1 MWVWYNTRMNNTT
14 HHNSISAFARLLATE
29 DIRVRHARSASTAS
43 FDVVARVLTLP
54 IWENMSGN
62 LYDMLVGHEVAHAL
76 YTPNDIDEERG
87 CLACCSDIDPDA
99 PHNVLPIVNVV
110 EDARIERLIKS
121 KYPGLRRDFTLGYKS
136 LYDMDIFELAQRG
149 GVSEMGFLDRINL
162 HFKLG
167 ILGILN
173 VPIAEGT
180 ESWFLDRIENA
191 TTFDEVVEI
200 SRDLYEYELQQQED
214 QQQEDAP
221 QSMASPQQDEDND
234 EDEDSDEKTQ
244 PSPSNDSSEESG
256 GQSPD
261 SDTQEEETG
270 TGSGSGSSGGEDETS
285 KTGGKPEIRS
295 HTQDAIDGNFESRS
309 KWTRDNMD
317 NEQSIEMPKP
327 NLDNMVIKYPTIVQW
342 WEDHFNVDVRY
353 NQKRTPESR
362 KVMMDTAA
370 AAFAECDEF
379 MRGEKSTVNNLVK
392 QFEMR
397 KAADEHRRTSIQKSG
412 RLDTIKMI
420 NYRWSEDIF
429 SKNQVVT
436 DGKNHGFVIIVDWSG
451 SMYENL
457 ESTVK
462 QAITLA
468 MFCRK
473 ANIPFELYAF
483 SDRTYKMNPNRYDAD
498 PTTQPVNFWDTPDIF
513 PAPDE
518 NAYIRQMCDMM
529 MVNFLSSSSN
539 QREFINSCRILYS
552 IALAEGNSYRRGQT
566 NRKFEPH
573 AIGTP
578 AGLDLGGTPLD
589 EALTA
594 LHWML
599 PEFRRRTNC
608 QVLNTVLLT
617 DGDGSSST
625 YSHNM
630 IRNPFNKVE
639 YGSHPSQRHNGR
651 VEDSTLLL
659 LKSLKDTTG
668 TNLIGMYLATNKN
681 PAKRGI
687 NYNWVDYYATDEKI
701 LSDIDKC
708 FKKNRYFV
716 APGKY
721 SNYFDE
727 AYVIDANIEPDQDI
741 NLPDSVSHA
750 KLRTAFVKG
759 MKTRGMSR
767 NLMNRF
773 IEVIAR

>member
-1 MWVWYNTRMNNTT
+1 VWVWYNTRMNNTT

-29 DIRVRHARSASTAS
+29 DIRVRHSSSASTAS
-43 FDVVARVLTLP
+43 FDVVSRVLTLP
-54 IWENMSGN
+54 IWEKMSGN

-110 EDARIERLIKS
+110 EDARIERLIKA
-121 KYPGLRRDFTLGYKS
+121 KYPGLKRDFTLGYKS

-149 GVSEMGFLDRINL
+149 GVSKMGFLDRINL

-200 SRDLYEYELQQQED
+200 SRDLYEYELQQQEE
-214 QQQEDAP
+214 QSDAP
-221 QSMASPQQDEDND
+221 QSMPSSQQDEDS
-234 EDEDSDEKTQ
+234 DEDSDEKSK
-244 PSPSNDSSEESG
+244 PAPSSESGESR

-261 SDTQEEETG
+261 SDTQDEQESADGSG
-270 TGSGSGSSGGEDETS
+270 TGSSSGDDGNN
-285 KTGGKPEIRS
+285 KNVAKPEIRS
-295 HTQDAIDGNFESRS
+295 HTQDAIDGNLESRS
-309 KWTRDNMD
+309 QYRRDNMD
-317 NEQSIEMPKP
+317 NETSIEMPKP

-342 WEDHFNVDVRY
+342 WEDHFNVDARY
-353 NQKRTPESR
+353 DQKRTPETR
-362 KVMMDTAA
+362 KIMMDTAA
-370 AAFAECDEF
+370 AAFAECDDF

-397 KAADEHRRTSIQKSG
+397 KAADEHRRTSIQKTG

-420 NYRWSEDIF
+420 NYKWSEDIF
-429 SKNQVVT
+429 AKNQVVT

-451 SMYENL
+451 SMYQNL

-483 SDRTYKMNPNRYDAD
+483 SDRTYKINPNAWQD
-498 PTTQPVNFWDTPDIF
+498 PTGKVQFWDSMDIF
-513 PAPDE
+513 PTPGP
-518 NAYIRQMCDMM
+518 NAYTRAMNDMM
-529 MVNFLSSSSN
+529 MINFLSSSSN
-539 QREFINSCRILYS
+539 QREFTNSCRILYS
-552 IALAEGNSYRRGQT
+552 IALAEGCYGNR
-566 NRKFEPH
+566 NADRKFEPH
-573 AIGTP
+573 QMGTP
-578 AGLDLGGTPLD
+578 VGLDLGGTPLD

-599 PEFRRRTNC
+599 PDFRRRTNC

-617 DGDGSSST
+617 DGDASSSPF
-625 YSHNM
+625 SSNM

-639 YGSHPSQRHNGR
+639 YGSHPSQRNNGR

-659 LKSLKDTTG
+659 LKSLKDSTG

-708 FKKNRYFV
+708 YKKNRYFV

-727 AYVIDANIEPDQDI
+727 AYVIDGIIEPDQEI